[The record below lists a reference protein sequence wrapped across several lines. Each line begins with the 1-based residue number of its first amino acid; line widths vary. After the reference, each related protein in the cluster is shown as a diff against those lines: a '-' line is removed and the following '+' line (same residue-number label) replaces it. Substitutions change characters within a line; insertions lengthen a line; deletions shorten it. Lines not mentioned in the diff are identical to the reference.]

1 MSWMRMR
8 QRAVNKKKK
17 KRGNRRRREPFL
29 KRAAHRLA
37 VALKAGLALALVS
50 FIVYGSWWTYEQV
63 ISTPRLAVRHLS
75 VSGALRAQPREII
88 RLAGIEEGQNIFSFS
103 SSKVVRR
110 IGENPWVLET
120 AVHRK
125 LPGTVKILVKERR
138 PMAIVKK
145 MKGLFVMDSSGKVF
159 KKLASGDSL
168 DLPLVTGLGRDAAE
182 NKSALM
188 APFLRLFSILENR
201 DGFNIENV
209 SEVHCDSDYGFTL
222 YTLDDGL
229 RLELG
234 REDFEARLS
243 LFERLKTMKKGLL
256 RGVAAVDLRKYGEA
270 VVRYDKETAK
280 AGGRV

>member
-1 MSWMRMR
+1 MGWMRMR
-8 QRAVNKKKK
+8 QKAVNKKKK
-17 KRGNRRRREPFL
+17 TRSNRRRREPFL

-37 VALKAGLALALVS
+37 VALKAGLALALLS

-103 SSKVVRR
+103 SSKVVQR
-110 IGENPWVLET
+110 IGANPWVLET

-145 MKGLFVMDSSGKVF
+145 KGLFVMDSSGKVF
-159 KKLASGDSL
+159 KKLAAGDAL
-168 DLPLVTGLGRDAAE
+168 DLPLVTGLCVEGANN
-182 NKSALM
+182 NKALM

-201 DGFNIENV
+201 HGFNIENV

-222 YTLDDGL
+222 YTLDEGL
-229 RLELG
+229 KVELG
-234 REDFEARLS
+234 RGDFETRLR
-243 LFERLKTMKKGLL
+243 LFERLKTLKKGIL
-256 RGVAAVDLRKYGEA
+256 RGVTAVDLRKAGEA
-270 VVRYDKETAK
+270 VVRYDKDTAK
-280 AGGRV
+280 VGGRV